1 MKSLYR
7 KAADPG
13 SRAID
18 VQLRSLIRQM
28 LIPFIIMTAVILSV
42 FVIYTIQYAQVSGNI
57 TTASRFNHNF
67 KDEVDLKMYS
77 FVSGSSDTLPL

>member
-1 MKSLYR
+1 
-7 KAADPG
+7 
-13 SRAID
+13 
-18 VQLRSLIRQM
+18 M

-77 FVSGSSDTLPL
+77 FVSGSRESKKWRSAISSGGTLVRSMRPFQSTSISQ